1 MLKAADLPRWR
12 NRARFAGVSIA
23 KTFGW
28 PGSKPTVHRR
38 QGLNLLLDPTSLVD
52 RCIIE
57 NGSWEPRQFSAL
69 LDYTRH
75 CCASEAARC
84 VFLDI
89 GAYFGLYA
97 LLMDQSMLFDRVV
110 AFEPDQRNARQLAA
124 NLFLNSASCIEVRH
138 EAVSDR
144 SGRTWF
150 TQSEAHPTGN
160 RAGISMADG
169 PGSTR
174 REVPMISIDD
184 AFDFVG
190 WTIIAKIDVEGEEHA
205 VLRGMQK
212 TLARNRAV
220 LQVEAF
226 EHNLTAIHAARDELG
241 LRTVGEISPDI
252 YLTNIPEPI

>member
-1 MLKAADLPRWR
+1 M
-12 NRARFAGVSIA
+12 
-23 KTFGW
+23 
-28 PGSKPTVHRR
+28 
-38 QGLNLLLDPTSLVD
+38 
-52 RCIIE
+52 
-57 NGSWEPRQFSAL
+57 
-69 LDYTRH
+69 
-75 CCASEAARC
+75 
-84 VFLDI
+84 FLDI

-97 LLMDQSMLFDRVV
+97 LLMDRSMLFDRVV
-110 AFEPDQRNARQLAA
+110 AFEPDERNARQLAA
-124 NLFLNSASCIEVRH
+124 NLFLNAGSRIEVRH

-150 TQSEAHPTGN
+150 TQSESHPTGN

-174 REVPMISIDD
+174 REVPMVAIDD
-184 AFDFVG
+184 AFDFEG

-205 VLRGMQK
+205 VLHGMRR

-226 EHNLTAIHAARDELG
+226 EHNLVSIRAARDELG
-241 LRTVGEISPDI
+241 LRTVGEIYPDV